1 MSSFALPTGSYSFS
15 EPKASVRRLVNCFAE
30 AAPQLQKN
38 DNKTP
43 DQWSP
48 VILRRGPGIGTFSSI
63 STDKSPV
70 RGMWL
75 MLGVLYAVVGSNL
88 YKISSTGKPTLI
100 GTGIGGVGRV
110 YMADNTACLVI
121 IIPGTVLGYTYTT
134 TNGFATITD
143 PIFLQFGALNLGFID
158 SYIVFL
164 ATNGRE
170 FYNCDPQSTSGQG
183 PITFTPGTEFPRE
196 FGTDLFVGMGID
208 HRTINIFGQL
218 TSEVFIDAGNT
229 TNTPFAAAPQNFI
242 ELGCAAGNTICKQD
256 QTLFWLANDKT
267 VRRKNGVTPQRV
279 SNNGIEAVLDDAI
292 VSDAYA
298 FPYTLGGH
306 LCYVLTLPSA
316 GRTLVYDVTTT
327 EWHEMSSSNTPAGA
341 WRPFC
346 AINAYGKQLVGDSLT
361 GQIGYLDMS
370 VFSEFGDTMVAEWI
384 HQPVYKDHNRLRHN
398 RAELIMSTG
407 MGPLGGQG
415 SVPLIT
421 MKISDDGGHLF
432 RTMPLRSLGLEGHY
446 QDRVVWYRLGMG
458 RDRVYKFVLSD
469 PLPMWNT
476 DFQIEVQP
484 GMH

>member
-1 MSSFALPTGSYSFS
+1 MASFALPTGSYSFS
-15 EPKASVRRLVNCFAE
+15 EPKASIRRLVNCFAE

-48 VILRRGPGIGTFSSI
+48 VILRRGPGIPIFSSV
-63 STDKSPV
+63 STKGPV
-70 RGMWL
+70 RGMHL
-75 MLGVLYAVVGSNL
+75 LLGVLYAVVGENL
-88 YKISSTGKPTLI
+88 YTIASTGAAI
-100 GTGIGGVGRV
+100 QVGSGISGVGRV
-110 YMADNTACLVI
+110 YIDDNTACLVI
-121 IIPGTVLGYTYTT
+121 VVPGTKVAYTYTT
-134 TNGFATITD
+134 SAGLQSIND
-143 PIFLQFGALNLGFID
+143 PVYLSFGALNLGFID

-164 ATNGRE
+164 ANNGRE
-170 FYNCDPQSTSGQG
+170 FYNCDSQSVSGQG
-183 PITFTPGTEFPRE
+183 PISFTAGTEFPRE

-208 HRTINIFGQL
+208 HRTINMFGQL

-229 TNTPFAAAPQNFI
+229 TNTPFASAPQNFI

-256 QTLFWLANDKT
+256 QTLFWLANDRT
-267 VRRKNGVTPQRV
+267 VRRKNGITPQRV
-279 SNNGIEAVLDDAI
+279 SNNGIEAILDDAV

-306 LCYVLTLPSA
+306 LCYVLTLPTA
-316 GRTLVYDVTTT
+316 GRTIVYDVTTT
-327 EWHEMSSSNTPAGA
+327 EWHEMSSTKTPNGS

-370 VFSEFGDTMVAEWI
+370 VFTEFGDTMIAEWI
-384 HQPVYKDHNRLRHN
+384 HQPVYQNHNRVRHM

-407 MGPLGGQG
+407 MAPLVGQG
-415 SVPLIT
+415 SDPLIT
-421 MKISDDGGHLF
+421 MKISDDGGHNF
-432 RTMPLRSLGLEGHY
+432 RAMPLKSLGMQGY
-446 QDRVVWYRLGMG
+446 YGDRVVWYRLGMG
-458 RDRVYKFVLSD
+458 RDRVYKFILSD